1 MKLTNHN
8 IVLFCVVLLLSSLA
22 SCKKFL
28 EVTPTSVASEG
39 AFYKTKQDALVATN
53 ACYNQLYFIYNDLWK
68 FGEVMADNVND
79 NNLAL
84 SNFTFDASN
93 GDVQNTWTNHYQ
105 AIARCN
111 TLFDNIGDIPMD
123 AALKNQYQMEA
134 KFLRGLYYFN
144 LVRLFGEV
152 PIVTTET
159 KTIKAEFPSR
169 GSVNDVYNLIISD
182 LTEAENLPI
191 SYPSSDLGR
200 ATRGAAKALLAKVY
214 LTQKKWQ
221 LAANKAAE
229 VIALG
234 NYDLMPD
241 YANVFNVNNQNNI
254 ESVFEVQYARV
265 AQTGTGGNL
274 TNFFFSE
281 FAPAGQG
288 GLIVTGIPNRNTAG
302 NMAPTD
308 AFIATY
314 EANDPRKDKSL
325 KTFYTNPATNSPVF
339 VNYTTKYLD
348 ATADGNNGSGNNFR
362 LLRFADVLLIYAE
375 ALNEISGS
383 NPLAFNAINKVRAR
397 ARGANPTSVLRD
409 LTALNQADFRQAIYK
424 ERRIELAF
432 EFDRWFDL
440 KRTGTLITT
449 MRPLKNIQGR
459 NILLPIPQRER
470 QLNTKLTQ
478 NTGYEN

>member
-1 MKLTNHN
+1 LT
-8 IVLFCVVLLLSSLA
+8 FLLPFRGS
-22 SCKKFL
+22 
-28 EVTPTSVASEG
+28 
-39 AFYKTKQDALVATN
+39 
-53 ACYNQLYFIYNDLWK
+53 
-68 FGEVMADNVND
+68 
-79 NNLAL
+79 
-84 SNFTFDASN
+84 
-93 GDVQNTWTNHYQ
+93 
-105 AIARCN
+105 
-111 TLFDNIGDIPMD
+111 
-123 AALKNQYQMEA
+123 AAE
-134 KFLRGLYYFN
+134 LRYYFN
-144 LVRLFGEV
+144 LVRLFGQV

-169 GSVNDVYNLIISD
+169 GSVNDVYSLIISD

-200 ATRGAAKALLAKVY
+200 VTRGTAKALLAKVY
-214 LTQKKWQ
+214 LTRKNWQ

-241 YANVFNVNNQNNI
+241 YANIFNVNNQNNI

-265 AQTGTGGNL
+265 AQSGTGGNL

-288 GLIVTGIPNRNTAG
+288 GLIVTGVPNRNTAG

-314 EANDPRKDKSL
+314 AANDPRKDKSL
-325 KTFYTNPATNSPVF
+325 KTFYTNPATNTPVF

-362 LLRFADVLLIYAE
+362 VLRFADVLLIYAE
-375 ALNEISGS
+375 ALNEISGG
-383 NPLAFNAINKVRAR
+383 NPLAFNAINKVRTR
-397 ARGANPTSVLRD
+397 ARGANPTTVLPD
-409 LTALNQADFRQAIYK
+409 FSGLNQADFRQVIYK

-440 KRTGTLITT
+440 VRTGTLITT
-449 MRPLKNIQGR
+449 MRPLKNIQDR

-470 QLNTKLTQ
+470 QLNTNLSQ
-478 NTGYEN
+478 NIGYQN